1 MNLRL
6 AGLALTSLAVLV
18 LLASMAL
25 GLRASGTGD
34 DWEML
39 PVSLPVSGSERVQVE
54 VLNGAGIDG
63 LARETTDRLR
73 ARGFDVVFF
82 GNAGSQA
89 RDSSVVLD
97 RGRNPEGA
105 ARVARELGINRVE
118 VAVDTTLYLDATVI
132 LGPDWEDIAP

>member
-1 MNLRL
+1 MNARL

-34 DWEML
+34 DWELL

-73 ARGFDVVFF
+73 ARGFDVVFL

-105 ARVARELGINRVE
+105 ARVARELGISRVE